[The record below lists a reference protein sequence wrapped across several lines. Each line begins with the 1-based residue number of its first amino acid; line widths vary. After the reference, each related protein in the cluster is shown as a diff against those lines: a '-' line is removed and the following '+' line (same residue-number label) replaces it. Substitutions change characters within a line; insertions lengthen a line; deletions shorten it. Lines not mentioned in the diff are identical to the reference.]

1 MLRSPQCG
9 SRALISC
16 LLSTTK
22 AGKEHVANY
31 QEKLV
36 KLVWDDDV
44 ETGVQTGDAK
54 LKAVQKTLHTRRF
67 SLHFY
72 CFLIEH
78 INKKAQGF

>member
-44 ETGVQTGDAK
+44 CRQETHAK

-78 INKKAQGF
+78 INKKAQ

>member
-1 MLRSPQCG
+1 MLRSSQCG

-44 ETGVQTGDAK
+44 ETGVQTGDACK
-54 LKAVQKTLHTRRF
+54 VKGCPKNCILEDSVFIFTVF
-67 SLHFY
+67 S
-72 CFLIEH
+72 
-78 INKKAQGF
+78 

>member
-36 KLVWDDDV
+36 KLVWDDDM
-44 ETGVQTGDAK
+44 ETGVQTGDACKVKGCPKK
-54 LKAVQKTLHTRRF
+54 LCILEDSVFIFTVF
-67 SLHFY
+67 S
-72 CFLIEH
+72 
-78 INKKAQGF
+78 

>member
-44 ETGVQTGDAK
+44 ETGVQTGDACK
-54 LKAVQKTLHTRRF
+54 VKGCPKKIRRW
-67 SLHFY
+67 
-72 CFLIEH
+72 
-78 INKKAQGF
+78 

>member
-1 MLRSPQCG
+1 MPGSILSLFLLVYIMLRSPQCG

-44 ETGVQTGDAK
+44 ETGVQTGDACK
-54 LKAVQKTLHTRRF
+54 VKGCPKNSA
-67 SLHFY
+67 
-72 CFLIEH
+72 
-78 INKKAQGF
+78 